1 MSIVS
6 VVSIS
11 IRSGISRPLSNS
23 VGGNWSS
30 IGTIS
35 SSMGIW
41 VSNMVG
47 IGGIWVGGIR
57 IGSAGIGHRGGN
69 GLDSSYG
76 RLFGISSLDN
86 GVGNWESIGETITSI
101 GMTITSI
108 RIRISV
114 ASVQKSGVS
123 LG

>member
-1 MSIVS
+1 
-6 VVSIS
+6 
-11 IRSGISRPLSNS
+11 
-23 VGGNWSS
+23 
-30 IGTIS
+30 
-35 SSMGIW
+35 MGIW

-57 IGSAGIGHRGGN
+57 IGSAGIGDRGSN
-69 GLDSSYG
+69 G

-86 GVGNWESIGETITSI
+86 GVGNWESIGKTITSI

-108 RIRISV
+108 SIRISV

-123 LG
+123 LGISLSLRGSIGSSKQTNNEELHLELF